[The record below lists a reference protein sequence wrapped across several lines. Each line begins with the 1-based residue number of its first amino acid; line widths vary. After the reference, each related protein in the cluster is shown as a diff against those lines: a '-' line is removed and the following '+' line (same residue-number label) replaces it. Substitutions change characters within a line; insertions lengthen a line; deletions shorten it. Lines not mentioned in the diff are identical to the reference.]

1 MRNIVKSAFVRACV
15 TFTVAMALWCAA
27 GLVFAGPVEGIVI
40 TLSLLAAALAL
51 CALQAFWFTEVVTHA
66 PELPRAHRRIRPDG
80 PTGARPVRRAGRLV
94 PPGQHR
100 RLGQLRCHLPGHPG
114 RHHRRLHHLLPPHRR
129 QLRRRPRPLP
139 RRPERV
145 GHRDEKRLRRSS
157 SALSPIYCS
166 PRNGLG
172 SSR

>member
-51 CALQAFWFTEVVTHA
+51 CALQAFWFTEVALTRPSYPARITGFGLTGLPVLVLCAALGGWFPLDNIGAWVSFVAIYLVT
-66 PELPRAHRRIRPDG
+66 
-80 PTGARPVRRAGRLV
+80 
-94 PPGQHR
+94 
-100 RLGQLRCHLPGHPG
+100 PG

-129 QLRRRPRPLP
+129 QLRRRPRPATAKAARGSDLLLP
-139 RRPERV
+139 
-145 GHRDEKRLRRSS
+145 
-157 SALSPIYCS
+157 
-166 PRNGLG
+166 
-172 SSR
+172 